1 MGFDLY
7 GINPKIKEGTV
18 KPTRPDWAN
27 CTEAE
32 RDEYFEE
39 LSKFESENKGY
50 YFRNNVWWWR
60 PLAEYVLEHTKVIT
74 SKKKIEGFSY
84 NDGVAISA
92 KEAEQIAKQLY
103 HLLQTGHTKEYAEQY
118 EEKRI
123 IAEKH
128 NAIVQKKL
136 DELALEAERVT
147 GKKDIAPASF
157 PKDLRQKWD
166 ETYQEKEWIESYPF
180 SVENVKEFADFCRD
194 SGGFTIN

>member
-18 KPTRPDWAN
+18 KPTRPDWNN
-27 CTEAE
+27 CTDAE

-74 SKKKIEGFSY
+74 SKKKIDGFGY

-103 HLLQTGHTKEYAEQY
+103 HLLETGHTKEYAKQHA
-118 EEKRI
+118 EKRAN
-123 IAEKH
+123 AEKH
-128 NAIVQKKL
+128 NALVKKKL
-136 DELALEAERVT
+136 DDLALEVERIT
-147 GKKDIAPASF
+147 GKKDLAPSSY
-157 PKDLRQKWD
+157 PNDLNKKWD
-166 ETYQEKEWIESYPF
+166 EIYNEKDWIENYPF
-180 SVENVKEFADFCRD
+180 DVDNVKEFADFCRD